1 MLIRKN
7 KKLRLQGFDY
17 SSPGWY
23 YVTICTKD
31 RIEWFGEIKKNKM
44 ILNASGQI
52 VLNVWNQ
59 IPQHYQGISID
70 ELVIMPNHL
79 HGIIII
85 EPIRRNYNDFDFS
98 WQKSFHDHIIRN
110 EQSIY
115 NIRKYI
121 KENPLKGELDRNN
134 FDSSYKET
142 KKYLEGR
149 ND

>member
-7 KKLRLQGFDY
+7 KKLKLQGFDY

-31 RIEWFGEIKKNKM
+31 RIEWFGEIKNNKM

-85 EPIRRNYNDFDFS
+85 ETIRRNYNDFDFS
-98 WQKSFHDHIIRN
+98 LQK
-110 EQSIY
+110 
-115 NIRKYI
+115 
-121 KENPLKGELDRNN
+121 
-134 FDSSYKET
+134 
-142 KKYLEGR
+142 
-149 ND
+149 